1 MIPMDYELEN
11 PEDFLE
17 LSPGTIFLT
26 CLNDTQNL
34 MNGIISMKENPSQK
48 MMDLFLDLNQL
59 IPKIDRILS
68 DDPEREIGSFESLI
82 YNLKY
87 SVTDKERNTCFTL
100 IENFLNVAIL
110 SARNFQE
117 QFSKMKFAPVK
128 VAAMKDLYVR
138 IRQEIQ

>member
-48 MMDLFLDLNQL
+48 MMELFLDLNQL

-87 SVTDKERNTCFTL
+87 SVTYKKNCFTL
-100 IENFLNVAIL
+100 IENFLTL
-110 SARNFQE
+110 
-117 QFSKMKFAPVK
+117 QFSP
-128 VAAMKDLYVR
+128 
-138 IRQEIQ
+138 QEIFRNSFLK

>member
-1 MIPMDYELEN
+1 MDYELEN

-17 LSPGTIFLT
+17 LSPETIFLT

-68 DDPEREIGSFESLI
+68 DDTEREIGSFESLI

-87 SVTDKERNTCFTL
+87 SVTDKERNTCVTL

>member
-1 MIPMDYELEN
+1 MIPMDYELKN

-17 LSPGTIFLT
+17 LSLGTIFLT

-34 MNGIISMKENPSQK
+34 MNGIISMKETPSQK

-68 DDPEREIGSFESLI
+68 DDTEREIGSFEFLI

>member
-1 MIPMDYELEN
+1 MFSMDYELEN

-17 LSPGTIFLT
+17 LSPETIFLT

-68 DDPEREIGSFESLI
+68 DDTEREIGSFESLI

>member
-1 MIPMDYELEN
+1 MFSMDYELEN

-17 LSPGTIFLT
+17 LSPETIFLT

-68 DDPEREIGSFESLI
+68 DDTERKIGSFESLI

>member
-1 MIPMDYELEN
+1 MIPMDYELKN

-48 MMDLFLDLNQL
+48 MMELFLDLNQL

-68 DDPEREIGSFESLI
+68 DDPEREIGSFKSLI

-110 SARNFQE
+110 SAINFQE

>member
-1 MIPMDYELEN
+1 MDYELEN

-59 IPKIDRILS
+59 IPKIDRILF
-68 DDPEREIGSFESLI
+68 DDTEREIGSFESLI

-87 SVTDKERNTCFTL
+87 SVTYKKNCYTL

-110 SARNFQE
+110 SARNFQK

-128 VAAMKDLYVR
+128 VAAMIDLYVR

>member
-1 MIPMDYELEN
+1 MDYELEN
-11 PEDFLE
+11 PEDFLK

-26 CLNDTQNL
+26 CLDDTQNL

-48 MMDLFLDLNQL
+48 MIELFLDLNQL

-68 DDPEREIGSFESLI
+68 DDTEREIGSFESLI

-87 SVTDKERNTCFTL
+87 SVTEKERNTCFTL

>member
-1 MIPMDYELEN
+1 MDYELEN

-59 IPKIDRILS
+59 IPRIDRILS
-68 DDPEREIGSFESLI
+68 DDTEREIGSFESLI